1 MNIMEAKEEKDEEE
15 KKRMKNR
22 KMQEKGITLIALVVT
37 IIVLLILAGISISML
52 TGQNGILNRASQ
64 AKKAQGTSQVEE
76 LAKLKLQE
84 LYTDN
89 LGVPDDTTV
98 KTAIAEELRK
108 QGYEVQNVT
117 TSNAT
122 VKGILIKDADGKS
135 IDGVN
140 IGPGATTKIR
150 VELDVEGAGAIKTYV
165 KINGKYYEINITGTN
180 VSLSTEEYAEIPN
193 GSQENQIKL
202 TPPTDGAEMT
212 VDGTKVT
219 AEKVIENG
227 TEITIKAGSET
238 KTVTFNVKVENTSIT
253 KDVNV
258 VVAAIKKVENPAS
271 YGTNPNA
278 QAMADEAGKVFALP
292 TGASYVTGTVDTGVV
307 VNVKGSEFVWVPVD
321 DVVLDTS
328 RDADLPKSS
337 DTGTSS
343 GKTYT
348 PMAVQVGNDYKGILY
363 DFSGSNGY
371 LKYGSN
377 ANYQGGSSD
386 FREPDVVSDYDGGN
400 SDTVDGKI
408 TTTKLTTEYN
418 AMIASVLK
426 YKGFYVAR
434 YEAGLDKTTNEVV
447 FKNASVEANNV
458 TTADASNSETSSWY
472 GLYKKIKTFTN
483 DNDKV
488 VSSMI
493 WGSQYDAMLNWMAKN
508 GKTVGDSNSSIRNN
522 TTTTGGKDT
531 DIINNVNDLYGCNYE
546 WTLEANGSYL
556 RAIRGGYSGDFSPAI
571 RSLSYPYD
579 TYSGNSSRAT
589 LCIK

>member
-1 MNIMEAKEEKDEEE
+1 
-15 KKRMKNR
+15 
-22 KMQEKGITLIALVVT
+22 
-37 IIVLLILAGISISML
+37 ML

-238 KTVTFNVKVENTSIT
+238 KTVKFNVKVENTSIT

-278 QAMADEAGKVFALP
+278 QAMADEDEKIFALP
-292 TGASYVTGTVDTGVV
+292 TGASYVTGTVNTGVV
-307 VNVKGSEFVWVPVD
+307 VNIKGSEFVWVPVD

-363 DFSGSNGY
+363 NYSGSNSY
-371 LKYGSN
+371 LKYASN
-377 ANYQGGSSD
+377 SNYQGGSSD
-386 FREPDVVSDYDGGN
+386 YREPDVVSNYDGTS

-493 WGSQYDAMLNWMAKN
+493 WGSQYDAMMNWMAKN
-508 GKTVGDSNSSIRNN
+508 GKNVGNSNSSIYNN
-522 TTTTGGKDT
+522 TTTTGNKST
-531 DIINNVNDLYGCNYE
+531 DVVNNVYDLYGCHFE
-546 WTLEANGSYL
+546 WTLEAYSTCS
-556 RAIRGGYSGDFSPAI
+556 RACRGGGYNLDRGSPAS
-571 RSLSYPYD
+571 RYD
-579 TYSGNSSRAT
+579 SFPDNTYSTSSIRAA
-589 LCIK
+589 LYVK

>member
-1 MNIMEAKEEKDEEE
+1 
-15 KKRMKNR
+15 MKNR

-64 AKKAQGTSQVEE
+64 AKKAQSTSQVEE

-89 LGVPDDTTV
+89 LEVPDDTTV

-140 IGPGATTKIR
+140 INPGATTKIR

-180 VSLSTEEYAEIPN
+180 VSLSTEEYAEIPSE
-193 GSQENQIKL
+193 SQENQIKL

-253 KDVNV
+253 KNVNV

-328 RDADLPKSS
+328 KDADLPKSS
-337 DTGTSS
+337 DAGTSGGK

-348 PMAVQVGNDYKGILY
+348 AVQVGNDYKGILY

-386 FREPDVVSDYDGGN
+386 YREPDVLSYDTGDYKSEG
-400 SDTVDGKI
+400 I
-408 TTTKLTTEYN
+408 TKDILTSEYN
-418 AMIASVLK
+418 AMIASILK

-434 YEAGLDKTTNEVV
+434 YESGLDENKNIV
-447 FKNASVEANNV
+447 FKNASVAENKV
-458 TTADASNSETSSWY
+458 TTTDASNSETYRWY
-472 GLYKKIKTFTN
+472 GLYKKIKTFTT
-483 DNDKV
+483 DSDKV

-493 WGSQYDAMLNWMAKN
+493 WGSQYDAMMNWMAKN
-508 GKTVGDSNSSIRNN
+508 GKNVGNSNSSNTNN
-522 TTTTGGKDT
+522 SYTTGSKST
-531 DIINNVNDLYGCNYE
+531 DVINNVYDLYGCHRE
-546 WTLEANGSYL
+546 WTLEAFGSYT
-556 RAIRGGYSGDFSPAI
+556 RARRGNFGSPAD
-571 RSLSYPYD
+571 RNYDGPGCTGSYV
-579 TYSGNSSRAT
+579 SSRAT
-589 LCIK
+589 LYIE

>member
-1 MNIMEAKEEKDEEE
+1 
-15 KKRMKNR
+15 MKNR

-135 IDGVN
+135 IDRVN

-227 TEITIKAGSET
+227 TEITIKAGSAT
-238 KTVTFNVKVENTSIT
+238 KTVKFNVKVENTSIT

-278 QAMADEAGKVFALP
+278 QAMADEDEKIFALP
-292 TGASYVTGTVDTGVV
+292 TGASYVTGTVNTGVV
-307 VNVKGSEFVWVPVD
+307 VNIKGSEFVWVPVD

-348 PMAVQVGNDYKGILY
+348 PMAVQVGNDYKGLLY
-363 DFSGSNGY
+363 EFSGSNGY

-386 FREPDVVSDYDGGN
+386 FREPDIVSYDTGDYKSEG
-400 SDTVDGKI
+400 I
-408 TTTKLTTEYN
+408 TKDILTSEYN
-418 AMIASVLK
+418 AMIASILK
-426 YKGFYVAR
+426 YKGFYVAK
-434 YEAGLDKTTNEVV
+434 YEAGLDENKNIV
-447 FKNASVEANNV
+447 FKDASVAENKV
-458 TTADASNSETSSWY
+458 TTADASNSETYRWY

-483 DNDKV
+483 DSDKV

-493 WGSQYDAMLNWMAKN
+493 WGSQYDAMMNWMAKN
-508 GKTVGDSNSSIRNN
+508 GKNVGDSNSSILNN
-522 TTTTGGKDT
+522 TTTTGGKNT
-531 DIINNVNDLYGCNYE
+531 DIINNVNDLYGCHYE
-546 WTLEANGSYL
+546 WTLEAYNSGN
-556 RAIRGGYSGDFSPAI
+556 RATRGGYSGLNFSPAI
-571 RSLSYPYD
+571 RFNDNPYGTNSYV
-579 TYSGNSSRAT
+579 SSRVT
-589 LCIK
+589 LYIK

>member
-1 MNIMEAKEEKDEEE
+1 
-15 KKRMKNR
+15 MKNR

-227 TEITIKAGSET
+227 TEITIKAGSAT
-238 KTVTFNVKVENTSIT
+238 KTVKFNVKVENTSIT

-278 QAMADEAGKVFALP
+278 QAMADEDEKIFALP
-292 TGASYVTGTVDTGVV
+292 TGASYVTGTVNTGVV
-307 VNVKGSEFVWVPVD
+307 VNIKGSEFVWVPVD

-337 DTGTSS
+337 SAGTSS

-363 DFSGSNGY
+363 SYSGSNSY
-371 LKYGSN
+371 LKYASN
-377 ANYQGGSSD
+377 SNYQGGSSD
-386 FREPDVVSDYDGGN
+386 WREPDVVSYDTGDYKSEG
-400 SDTVDGKI
+400 I
-408 TTTKLTTEYN
+408 TKDILTSEYN

-434 YEAGLDKTTNEVV
+434 YEAGLDENKNIV
-447 FKNASVEANNV
+447 FKDASVAENKV
-458 TTADASNSETSSWY
+458 TTADATNNETYRWY
-472 GLYKKIKTFTN
+472 GLYKKIKTFTT
-483 DNDKV
+483 DSDKV

-493 WGSQYDAMLNWMAKN
+493 WGSQYDAMMNWMAKN
-508 GKTVGDSNSSIRNN
+508 GKNVGNSNSSIYNN
-522 TTTTGGKDT
+522 TTTTGNKST
-531 DIINNVNDLYGCNYE
+531 DVVNNVYDLYGCHFE
-546 WTLEANGSYL
+546 WTLEAYDTNN
-556 RAIRGGYSGDFSPAI
+556 RADRGGNCNSSFSPAY
-571 RSLSYPYD
+571 RNYHYPYY
-579 TYSGNSSRAT
+579 TFSNYSSRAA
-589 LCIK
+589 LYIK

>member
-1 MNIMEAKEEKDEEE
+1 
-15 KKRMKNR
+15 MKNR

-64 AKKAQGTSQVEE
+64 AKKAQSTSQVEE

-122 VKGILIKDADGKS
+122 VKGIIIKDADGKS

-238 KTVTFNVKVENTSIT
+238 KTVTFNVKVENTLIT

-258 VVAAIKKVENPAS
+258 VVAQIAAGTAVENPAS

-278 QAMADEAGKVFALP
+278 QATADGAGKSFAKP
-292 TGASYVTGTVDTGVV
+292 DGATYVEGTVDTGVV
-307 VNVKGSEFVWVPVD
+307 VNIKGSEFVWVPVD
-321 DVVLDTS
+321 DVVLDTGK
-328 RDADLPKSS
+328 DADLPKSS
-337 DTGTSS
+337 SAGTSS

-363 DFSGSNGY
+363 NYSGSNSY
-371 LKYGSN
+371 LMYPSN
-377 ANYQGGSSD
+377 SNYQGGSSD
-386 FREPDVVSDYDGGN
+386 YREPDIVSYDTGDYKSEG
-400 SDTVDGKI
+400 I
-408 TTTKLTTEYN
+408 TKDILTSEYN
-418 AMIASVLK
+418 AMIASILK
-426 YKGFYVAR
+426 YKGFYVAK
-434 YEAGLDKTTNEVV
+434 YEAGLDENKNIA
-447 FKNASVEANNV
+447 FKDASVAENKV
-458 TTADASNSETSSWY
+458 TTTDASNSVTYRWY
-472 GLYKKIKTFTN
+472 GLYKKIKTFTT
-483 DNDKV
+483 DSVIV

-493 WGSQYDAMLNWMAKN
+493 WGSQYDAMMNWMAKN
-508 GKTVGDSNSSIRNN
+508 GKNVGNSNSSIYNN
-522 TTTTGGKDT
+522 TTTTGNKST
-531 DIINNVNDLYGCNYE
+531 DVVNNVYDLYGCHYE
-546 WTLEANGSYL
+546 WTLEAYSSNS
-556 RAIRGGYSGDFSPAI
+556 RARRAGTSGFSDSPAN
-571 RSLSYPYD
+571 RTSYGPYYPYSS
-579 TYSGNSSRAT
+579 YSSRAT

>member
-1 MNIMEAKEEKDEEE
+1 
-15 KKRMKNR
+15 MKNR

-64 AKKAQGTSQVEE
+64 AKKAQSTSQVEE

-89 LGVPDDTTV
+89 LGVPDDTTT
-98 KTAIAEELRK
+98 KTAIADELRK

-122 VKGILIKDADGKS
+122 VTGILIKDADGKS
-135 IDGVN
+135 IDGVS
-140 IGPGATTKIR
+140 IAPGATTKIR

-193 GSQENQIKL
+193 GSQENKIKL

-258 VVAAIKKVENPAS
+258 VVSSITKVENPAS

-278 QAMADEAGKVFALP
+278 QAMADEDEKIFALP
-292 TGASYVTGTVDTGVV
+292 TGARYLEGTVDTGVV
-307 VNVKGSEFVWVPVD
+307 VNIKGSEFVWVPVD

-337 DTGTSS
+337 SAGTS
-343 GKTYT
+343 YT
-348 PMAVQVGNDYKGILY
+348 PMAVQVGNDYKGLLY
-363 DFSGSNGY
+363 EFSGSNGY
-371 LKYGSN
+371 LKYASN
-377 ANYQGGSSD
+377 SNYQGGSSD
-386 FREPDVVSDYDGGN
+386 YREPDVVSSYDGGS

-408 TTTKLTTEYN
+408 TKAKLTTEYN
-418 AMIASVLK
+418 AMIASILK

-434 YEAGLDKTTNEVV
+434 YEAGLDENKNIV
-447 FKNASVEANNV
+447 FKDASVAENKV
-458 TTADASNSETSSWY
+458 TTTDASNSETSSWY

-483 DNDKV
+483 ASDKV

-493 WGSQYDAMLNWMAKN
+493 WGSQYDAMMNWMAKT
-508 GKTVGDSNSSIRNN
+508 GKEVGNSDSTDEKRNTYTV
-522 TTTTGGKDT
+522 TGKIKKDV
-531 DIINNVNDLYGCNYE
+531 INNVYDLYGCHRE
-546 WTLEANGSYL
+546 WTLEAYNSFS
-556 RAIRGGYSGDFSPAI
+556 RALRGGSSGISLSPAT
-571 RSLSYPYD
+571 RYNSFPGSTSSNY
-579 TYSGNSSRAT
+579 SSRAT
-589 LCIK
+589 LYIE

>member
-1 MNIMEAKEEKDEEE
+1 MKKCKDLKNMN
-15 KKRMKNR
+15 
-22 KMQEKGITLIALVVT
+22 GITLIALVVT

-64 AKKAQGTSQVEE
+64 AKKAQSTSQVEE

-89 LGVPDDTTV
+89 LGVPDDTTA
-98 KTAIAEELRK
+98 KTVIADELRK

-135 IDGVN
+135 IDGVS
-140 IGPGATTKIR
+140 IAPGATTKIR

-253 KDVNV
+253 KNVNV
-258 VVAAIKKVENPAS
+258 VVAAITKVENPAS

-278 QAMADEAGKVFALP
+278 QAMADEDEKIFALP

-307 VNVKGSEFVWVPVD
+307 VNIKGSEFVWVPVD

-363 DFSGSNGY
+363 EFSGSNGY

-377 ANYQGGSSD
+377 ANYQGSSSQY
-386 FREPDVVSDYDGGN
+386 REPDVVSSYDGG
-400 SDTVDGKI
+400 SYDTVDGKI

-434 YEAGLDKTTNEVV
+434 YEAGLDKITNEIV
-447 FKNASVEANNV
+447 FKNASVESNNV
-458 TTADASNSETSSWY
+458 ITTDASNTDTYKWY
-472 GLYKKIKTFTN
+472 GLYKKIKTFAT
-483 DNDKV
+483 DSDSV

-493 WGSQYDAMLNWMAKN
+493 WGSQYDAMMNWMAKN
-508 GKTVGDSNSSIRNN
+508 GKNVGNSNSSIYNN
-522 TTTTGGKDT
+522 TTTTGNKST
-531 DIINNVNDLYGCNYE
+531 DVVNNVNDLYGCHYE
-546 WTLEANGSYL
+546 WTLEAYSSSN
-556 RAIRGGYSGDFSPAI
+556 RAKRGGYSLDYYSPASRDI
-571 RSLSYPYD
+571 NNPSS
-579 TYSGNSSRAT
+579 TVSHNSSRAT
-589 LCIK
+589 LYIRP